1 MSDEQDIIKQSIGI
15 LTQIIED
22 DSVPRNIRRAADEAK
37 NRLLNKEESE
47 AVRAAYVIS
56 ILDEISNDPNIP
68 IHTRTLI
75 WNIASQLEK
84 VSVED
89 GWEGWV
95 IPLESFNLYTQS

>member
-1 MSDEQDIIKQSIGI
+1 MSDEQDIIKQSIDI
-15 LTQIIED
+15 LTRIIED

-56 ILDEISNDPNIP
+56 ILDDISNDPNIP

-84 VSVED
+84 VSVV
-89 GWEGWV
+89 EG
-95 IPLESFNLYTQS
+95 

>member
-1 MSDEQDIIKQSIGI
+1 MSDEQDIIKQSIDI
-15 LTQIIED
+15 LTRIIED

-56 ILDEISNDPNIP
+56 ILDDISNDPNIP

-84 VSVED
+84 VSVE
-89 GWEGWV
+89 EG
-95 IPLESFNLYTQS
+95 

>member
-1 MSDEQDIIKQSIGI
+1 MSDEQDIIKQSIDI
-15 LTQIIED
+15 LTRIIED
-22 DSVPRNIRRAADEAK
+22 DSVPRNIRRATDEAK

-56 ILDEISNDPNIP
+56 ILDDISNDPNIP

-84 VSVED
+84 VSVE
-89 GWEGWV
+89 EG
-95 IPLESFNLYTQS
+95 